1 MLLGP
6 HRSFAHTIGDIE
18 EILQTPNGGD
28 DHDEAAA
35 CWYHQPSSVH
45 RAEVVSSRRWGKEGR
60 VGLGQGRPGRC
71 SPGSFLCPLVAVV
84 SQPQVCSQSWAI
96 KGFRAHSEQHWENLP
111 LMDACKG
118 KTQFSN
124 FLCGETPSSS
134 QLGVHREHFT
144 SELLF
149 TKCVEVLSNTNK
161 QLSDTSRGLVN
172 STQFQ
177 HYLLGDS
184 VRSHRL
190 RTQSHET
197 APHFGY

>member
-1 MLLGP
+1 M
-6 HRSFAHTIGDIE
+6 
-18 EILQTPNGGD
+18 
-28 DHDEAAA
+28 
-35 CWYHQPSSVH
+35 
-45 RAEVVSSRRWGKEGR
+45 RAKGK
-60 VGLGQGRPGRC
+60 L
-71 SPGSFLCPLVAVV
+71 SFLISYVEKHPVLPNWVFLY
-84 SQPQVCSQSWAI
+84 PVC
-96 KGFRAHSEQHWENLP
+96 L
-111 LMDACKG
+111 LD
-118 KTQFSN
+118 
-124 FLCGETPSSS
+124 L
-134 QLGVHREHFT
+134 HREHFT